1 MLLIFERT
9 KQKNQSRKLNNQLLQ
24 LGKFHICSSLLKIII
39 FIRPK
44 LGEATKKIEIE
55 KPVSQIKT
63 IEQDNPSEPE
73 TQSFSKPVIGGN
85 ASKPFG
91 SKISSK
97 PNFLSKAKEETNNA
111 KNSLSRDY
119 EL

>member
-1 MLLIFERT
+1 MIF
-9 KQKNQSRKLNNQLLQ
+9 
-24 LGKFHICSSLLKIII
+24 
-39 FIRPK
+39 RPK
-44 LGEATKKIEIE
+44 LGESPKKNEVE

-63 IEQDNPSEPE
+63 IEKQKPSESEPE
-73 TQSFSKPVIGGN
+73 QEPAPKSFSKPTLGGN

-91 SKISSK
+91 SKIGSK

-111 KNSLSRDY
+111 TNSLSRDY